1 MKSLCGKTNGTY
13 TQVGDVGIPN
23 LISVDTNYEI
33 GFWGQRHRDY
43 LKDNHRIIS

>member
-1 MKSLCGKTNGTY
+1 MKSLCGRTNGTY
-13 TQVGDVGIPN
+13 TQIGDVGIPYFGRY
-23 LISVDTNYEI
+23 YEI